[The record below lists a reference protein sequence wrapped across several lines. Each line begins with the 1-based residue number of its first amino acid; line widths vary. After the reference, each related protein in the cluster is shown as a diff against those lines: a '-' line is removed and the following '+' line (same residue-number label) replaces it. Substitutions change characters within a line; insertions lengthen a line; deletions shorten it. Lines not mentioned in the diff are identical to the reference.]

1 MDDCY
6 WDGREILIS
15 QMHSREDGTDSCN
28 VLVKGSQ
35 LHLWKNTKDEKIKE
49 SVNILWV
56 RERERES
63 RIGVVI
69 LISLERGWRKE
80 HTGRRWLDLEGLKFK
95 MFVTIIKL
103 LFGCIQ

>member
-56 RERERES
+56 RERES
-63 RIGVVI
+63 RIGVAI
-69 LISLERGWRKE
+69 LMSLEKGWWKE
-80 HTGRRWLDLEGLKFK
+80 HTGRRGRKKGRFEIQNVCYNNKIAIW
-95 MFVTIIKL
+95 MYTIK
-103 LFGCIQ
+103 